1 MASPCGRQQC
11 SIERRGVRHQLDS
24 WRHKLIHCEH
34 LVCLDEPASEAGQEA
49 LLRQEQAKIIR
60 FERQAE
66 EFLNAVFY
74 RKDSPRVSDPNIP
87 LVARE
92 IMQRMIRQ
100 FAAEYTSKNSSTQ
113 DSSQPNSTKN
123 QSLLKA
129 SLVASSPTAATAQNP
144 VLSKLLMAD
153 QDSPL
158 DLTVRKSQ
166 SEPSEQDGVLD
177 LSTKKS
183 PCAGST
189 SLSHSPGCSST
200 PGNGEDAAEAV
211 AIDSNNQPKSPLEKF
226 MVRLCT
232 HHQKQ
237 FIRVLN
243 DIYTEVQPDCEGQQS
258 SESESMETSTCGSAC
273 SQQSTENQDKGAT
286 CTDPRPLSSLE
297 PGQPGTD
304 STGQPAELKPVD
316 RAESSSPALRRDF
329 PDPPSTRLRSASPKD
344 SSTQGY
350 LSTLNSS
357 SLNFHHATKSL
368 EGQAAGHEQDASVRR
383 CEDSKEQGAGKAL
396 VEGYIS
402 VKVANVNGSEEG
414 LDSCLGS
421 QKSSFRALPEEPW
434 DPGFAVSS
442 PRRADKENAL
452 QCGSK
457 ASLHQD
463 LDVKEQDTRPKP
475 DNHLHA
481 VAKGKVGCHL
491 HPADKGPLDKS
502 KEGWLPA
509 GTAPTSQRAPA
520 GHPRAKTASLRP
532 SRKSKK
538 ASGLRINDYDNQCDV
553 VYISQPITE
562 CHFESQR
569 AVSSRRTARKST
581 RGYFFNGECCELP
594 TVRTLVKSSRAEERG
609 GSVAQRTQALVSTKP
624 TLMLSGGSSTGA
636 GRDGEKRVSLRL
648 LAKAIPAGRETK
660 GRGEL
665 GSLQRELRDMRV
677 LRSREASAAV
687 PLFSLSAPPSPQT
700 EDSTAGS
707 PPPGSPC
714 SQGAGGLAA
723 SEVGAAPSGDS
734 SPKDSDAV
742 PAAGCAALP
751 ASEAAIG
758 EKGSPDVGVQTTP
771 DLPSSPEP
779 GSPMQL
785 CPALDAAPEA
795 DTRDHAVIPGASS
808 TEPCDVHPAEPS
820 PLSPELQA
828 PEQPPATD
836 SRNCPPE
843 SPATLQSME
852 VNKSIDTLPDV
863 ELSVVPG
870 DTSLEQEEAAPAS
883 IALPV
888 DSEGEAEQNN
898 SLAGEKEPAEEETLP
913 EPDSLET
920 AEKDSISSKDSLDK
934 KRKKGRRA
942 LVASDRRLR
951 SQQSQPPTEGS
962 TEDAGS
968 SSPVHLPGLQIKASK
983 SPGAKRFKK
992 EGNLD
997 ETTPAHFPNDCFHS
1011 ALLQHNEG
1019 LSTGQAPEST
1029 AEENGVTTRQTYKSI
1044 LAKETAS
1051 EGENSHK
1058 DNPTAT
1064 GGQSQPGEMLD
1075 MCVQTDAEK
1084 KSILLPAESSAPAG
1098 SVQAE
1103 VKLGDACA
1111 KEESSDSAI
1120 DTGKLE
1126 HYEPVCSQSL
1136 CPTSRGGG
1144 SKHLP
1149 AKAAKHKKVTLQF
1162 YNLRHT
1168 PATADTA
1175 KKSLPGKESMQA
1187 VPKARDECS
1196 SGNDDALAL
1205 EDMDAEDS
1213 KPRFMEWCAEEENQE
1228 LIAEFNAQYMKVQ
1241 KGWIQLEKEV
1251 QPAPK
1256 VKNKADK
1263 LKEIWKSKKR
1273 TRKSR
1278 GALEVQKLSPV
1289 QMLFMKAYKL
1299 SDICQWFLETTETR
1313 SLVIVKKLNTRLP
1326 GEIPPIKV
1334 PMQKYS
1340 SSGLYPS
1347 SLQAE
1352 RLKKH
1357 LKKFAATTPAR
1368 NNLKNQ
1374 KLWAKIRENA
1384 DKAEAEEGNV
1394 AGQPP
1399 PPEASPEELSQERGA
1414 QPTLSL
1420 PTQASTRILRKYS
1433 QLRGKLRAQHRA
1445 TRTER
1450 RGDVPSEQPGP
1461 EGKASRKSLCIN
1473 PLMSPKLALQ
1483 IKADAFPTKS
1493 PSADGAG
1500 KGRKGKSKGQEE
1512 PSPRAEQLSRKKR
1525 TLKESEATQERAAS
1539 SGKDKVPAKK
1549 AGKIKHSEAGT
1560 RAPATRKQVERSSK
1574 LAKKVSSKEK
1584 RAPKRQPEK
1593 VRLPVRKGKE
1603 NTSRRAAPPPG
1614 HEELGPSARHRPL
1627 GESSTRAQKMANKKA
1642 GGGKALPRA
1651 VRRGQEGSS
1660 SQGKRKLRAKGDCSH
1675 SKRSRLDAK

>member
-1 MASPCGRQQC
+1 MRPKRSGGGR
-11 SIERRGVRHQLDS
+11 E
-24 WRHKLIHCEH
+24 
-34 LVCLDEPASEAGQEA
+34 
-49 LLRQEQAKIIR
+49 
-60 FERQAE
+60 
-66 EFLNAVFY
+66 N
-74 RKDSPRVSDPNIP
+74 
-87 LVARE
+87 
-92 IMQRMIRQ
+92 
-100 FAAEYTSKNSSTQ
+100 
-113 DSSQPNSTKN
+113 
-123 QSLLKA
+123 
-129 SLVASSPTAATAQNP
+129 
-144 VLSKLLMAD
+144 
-153 QDSPL
+153 
-158 DLTVRKSQ
+158 
-166 SEPSEQDGVLD
+166 
-177 LSTKKS
+177 
-183 PCAGST
+183 GS
-189 SLSHSPGCSST
+189 
-200 PGNGEDAAEAV
+200 EDAAEAV

-258 SESESMETSTCGSAC
+258 SESESMEASTCGSGC
-273 SQQSTENQDKGAT
+273 SQQSTENQDKAAA

-297 PGQPGTD
+297 LGQPGTD
-304 STGQPAELKPVD
+304 SVGQPAELKPTD
-316 RAESSSPALRRDF
+316 RAESPSPALRRDF
-329 PDPPSTRLRSASPKD
+329 PDPPSTRLRSASPMD

-357 SLNFHHATKSL
+357 SLNFHHAAKSL
-368 EGQAAGHEQDASVRR
+368 EGQAAGHEQDAGIRS
-383 CEDSKEQGAGKAL
+383 
-396 VEGYIS
+396 
-402 VKVANVNGSEEG
+402 
-414 LDSCLGS
+414 
-421 QKSSFRALPEEPW
+421 P
-434 DPGFAVSS
+434 

-463 LDVKEQDTRPKP
+463 LDAKEQDMRPKP

-481 VAKGKVGCHL
+481 AAKGKAGCHL

-509 GTAPTSQRAPA
+509 GTAPTSHRAPA
-520 GHPRAKTASLRP
+520 GHPRAKAASLRP

-594 TVRTLVKSSRAEERG
+594 TVRTLVKSSRVEERG
-609 GSVAQRTQALVSTKP
+609 GSTAQRTQALVSTKP
-624 TLMLSGGSSTGA
+624 TLVLSGGSSSGA

-648 LAKAIPAGRETK
+648 LAKGAPADREMKGRE
-660 GRGEL
+660 
-665 GSLQRELRDMRV
+665 
-677 LRSREASAAV
+677 
-687 PLFSLSAPPSPQT
+687 
-700 EDSTAGS
+700 
-707 PPPGSPC
+707 
-714 SQGAGGLAA
+714 
-723 SEVGAAPSGDS
+723 VGVAPSGDGS
-734 SPKDSDAV
+734 SKDSDAV

-751 ASEAAIG
+751 ATEAAVR
-758 EKGSPDVGVQTTP
+758 EEGSPDG
-771 DLPSSPEP
+771 
-779 GSPMQL
+779 
-785 CPALDAAPEA
+785 
-795 DTRDHAVIPGASS
+795 
-808 TEPCDVHPAEPS
+808 
-820 PLSPELQA
+820 
-828 PEQPPATD
+828 
-836 SRNCPPE
+836 
-843 SPATLQSME
+843 ME
-852 VNKSIDTLPDV
+852 VNKSTDTIPDA

-870 DTSLEQEEAAPAS
+870 DTSLEQEEAAPA
-883 IALPV
+883 ITALPV

-898 SLAGEKEPAEEETLP
+898 SPAGEKEPAEEETLP
-913 EPDSLET
+913 EPDGLET
-920 AEKDSISSKDSLDK
+920 ADKDSISSKESLDK
-934 KRKKGRRA
+934 KRKKGRRT

-951 SQQSQPPTEGS
+951 SQQSQPPAEGS

-983 SPGAKRFKK
+983 SPVAKRFKR

-997 ETTPAHFPNDCFHS
+997 GTTPAHFPNDCFHS
-1011 ALLQHNEG
+1011 VLLQHSG
-1019 LSTGQAPEST
+1019 GPSTGQTLENS

-1051 EGENSHK
+1051 EGENSCE
-1058 DNPTAT
+1058 DDPSAT
-1064 GGQSQPGEMLD
+1064 GDQSQPGEMLD
-1075 MCVQTDAEK
+1075 ICVQTDAEK
-1084 KSILLPAESSAPAG
+1084 SVLPLAESSMPAG
-1098 SVQAE
+1098 NVEAE
-1103 VKLGDACA
+1103 VKLDDVGA

-1126 HYEPVCSQSL
+1126 HYEPVGSRSP
-1136 CPTSRGGG
+1136 CPTSKGGG

-1149 AKAAKHKKVTLQF
+1149 VKAAKHKKVTPQF

-1168 PATADTA
+1168 PAPADTA
-1175 KKSLPGKESMQA
+1175 QKSLLGKESMQA
-1187 VPKARDECS
+1187 VPRDRDECS
-1196 SGNDDALAL
+1196 SGNDDALTL
-1205 EDMDAEDS
+1205 EDMDVEDS

-1384 DKAEAEEGNV
+1384 DKAEAEEGNA

-1399 PPEASPEELSQERGA
+1399 PPETGPEEPSQERGA
-1414 QPTLSL
+1414 MPTPSL

-1445 TRTER
+1445 ARADR
-1450 RGDVPSEQPGP
+1450 RGD
-1461 EGKASRKSLCIN
+1461 
-1473 PLMSPKLALQ
+1473 
-1483 IKADAFPTKS
+1483 IKADAFPAKS
-1493 PSADGAG
+1493 PAADGAG

-1525 TLKESEATQERAAS
+1525 TLKESEATQERAGS
-1539 SGKDKVPAKK
+1539 SGKDK
-1549 AGKIKHSEAGT
+1549 
-1560 RAPATRKQVERSSK
+1560 VERSSK
-1574 LAKKVSSKEK
+1574 LAKKLSLKEK
-1584 RAPKRQPEK
+1584 RAPKRQLEK
-1593 VRLPVRKGKE
+1593 
-1603 NTSRRAAPPPG
+1603 
-1614 HEELGPSARHRPL
+1614 
-1627 GESSTRAQKMANKKA
+1627 KMANKKA

-1651 VRRGQEGSS
+1651 VRKGQEGSS

>member
-258 SESESMETSTCGSAC
+258 SESESMEASTCGSGC

-304 STGQPAELKPVD
+304 STGQPAELKPMD

-368 EGQAAGHEQDASVRR
+368 EGQAAVHEQDAGIRR

-402 VKVANVNGSEEG
+402 VKVANVNGSEDG

-509 GTAPTSQRAPA
+509 GTTPTSHRAPA
-520 GHPRAKTASLRP
+520 GHPRAKAASLRP

-609 GSVAQRTQALVSTKP
+609 GGMAQRTQALVSTKP
-624 TLMLSGGSSTGA
+624 TLVLSGGSATGA

-648 LAKAIPAGRETK
+648 LAKGTPASRETK
-660 GRGEL
+660 SRGEL
-665 GSLQRELRDMRV
+665 GSVQRELRDVRV

-700 EDSTAGS
+700 EDSAAGS

-723 SEVGAAPSGDS
+723 PEVGAAPSGDGS
-734 SPKDSDAV
+734 SKDSDAV
-742 PAAGCAALP
+742 SAAGCAVLP
-751 ASEAAIG
+751 ATEAAIG

-771 DLPSSPEP
+771 DLPASPEP

-785 CPALDAAPEA
+785 CPALDAAPDA
-795 DTRDHAVIPGASS
+795 DTRDHAVLPGASS
-808 TEPCDVHPAEPS
+808 TEPCGVHSAEPS
-820 PLSPELQA
+820 PRSPELQA

-836 SRNCPPE
+836 GRNCPPE
-843 SPATLQSME
+843 SPATLQSVE
-852 VNKSIDTLPDV
+852 VNKSTDTIPDAQ
-863 ELSVVPG
+863 LSVVPG

-888 DSEGEAEQNN
+888 DLEGEAEQNN

-913 EPDSLET
+913 EPDGLET

-934 KRKKGRRA
+934 KRKKGRRT

-951 SQQSQPPTEGS
+951 SQQSQPPMEGS
-962 TEDAGS
+962 TEDTGS

-983 SPGAKRFKK
+983 SPGAKRFKR

-997 ETTPAHFPNDCFHS
+997 GTTSAHLPNDCFHS
-1011 ALLQHNEG
+1011 VLLQHNDG
-1019 LSTGQAPEST
+1019 LSTGQDLEST

-1058 DNPTAT
+1058 DDPTAT
-1064 GGQSQPGEMLD
+1064 GGQNQPGEMLD
-1075 MCVQTDAEK
+1075 ICVQTDAEK
-1084 KSILLPAESSAPAG
+1084 KSILLPAESSAPA
-1098 SVQAE
+1098 SNVQAE
-1103 VKLGDACA
+1103 VKLGNACA

-1126 HYEPVCSQSL
+1126 HYETVSSQSP

-1196 SGNDDALAL
+1196 SGNDDALVL

-1399 PPEASPEELSQERGA
+1399 PPEASPEEMSQERGA
-1414 QPTLSL
+1414 QPTPSL

-1445 TRTER
+1445 TRTDR
-1450 RGDVPSEQPGP
+1450 RGDVPGEQPGP
-1461 EGKASRKSLCIN
+1461 EGKTSRKSLCIN

-1512 PSPRAEQLSRKKR
+1512 PSPRAEHLSRKKR
-1525 TLKESEATQERAAS
+1525 TLKESEVTQERAGS

-1549 AGKIKHSEAGT
+1549 AGKVKHSEVGT
-1560 RAPATRKQVERSSK
+1560 KAPATRKQVERSSK
-1574 LAKKVSSKEK
+1574 LAKKMSSKEK
-1584 RAPKRQPEK
+1584 RAPKRQLEK

-1614 HEELGPSARHRPL
+1614 HEELGPSPRHRPL

-1651 VRRGQEGSS
+1651 VRKGQEGSS